1 MLLWWCHWWLPF
13 HDPRVVRRRWLE
25 SSDPNHPD
33 PEAATCVP
41 ERSLVAQFL
50 KAVDVVIVCWDM
62 LVWVLP
68 SWSLSLLSSLLF
80 DFGFSESIPWT
91 KLSIISKTCIVD
103 PKIFRP
109 HHGSGYCLFKNSTAP
124 MSILGN
130 ISSSWPWLMSP
141 NISGIIMKEFQ
152 ELVGGEL
159 QDPAIS
165 GPKISCI
172 NHYKPIHWITPPDNL
187 T

>member
-1 MLLWWCHWWLPF
+1 MKRPQINWGTKEPLGQLVSPFSFSMVFLGIINYITYYYILYNYITAIWLKHAESEVLLWWCHWWLPF

-50 KAVDVVIVCWDM
+50 KTVDVVIICWDM

-80 DFGFSESIPWT
+80 YVGFSESIPWT
-91 KLSIISKTCIVD
+91 K
-103 PKIFRP
+103 
-109 HHGSGYCLFKNSTAP
+109 
-124 MSILGN
+124 
-130 ISSSWPWLMSP
+130 
-141 NISGIIMKEFQ
+141 
-152 ELVGGEL
+152 
-159 QDPAIS
+159 
-165 GPKISCI
+165 
-172 NHYKPIHWITPPDNL
+172 
-187 T
+187 